1 MFKEFL
7 NIVMKDACND
17 LKFTTINEFLFSEY
31 LLWFYFVYYMLN
43 QDFVCQFKRKVSVVI
58 LNKIEYSIKKPLII
72 IAN

>member
-7 NIVMKDACND
+7 NTVMKDACND

-43 QDFVCQFKRKVSVVI
+43 QDFVYQFKRKVSVVI